1 MYKLLLR
8 KSVETIFFKLA
19 KKNPKQLEIINN
31 KINEIR
37 ENPQHYKN
45 LKKPM
50 QHLKRVHVDSNF
62 VLLFS
67 VDEAS
72 KSIIIEDYDHHDKIY
87 RN

>member
-1 MYKLLLR
+1 MYKLFLR

-50 QHLKRVHVDSNF
+50 QQLKRVHIDRNF

-67 VDEAS
+67 VDETS
-72 KSIIIEDYDHHDKIY
+72 KVIIIEDYDHHDNIY